1 MGGKRIDD
9 HAFWAGGKPKGSV
22 LPMGAKMKEVSGEEG
37 FGGLSYYED
46 TEEAIRKQQAMNAE
60 KVHSHGRK
68 DSNRN

>member
-1 MGGKRIDD
+1 
-9 HAFWAGGKPKGSV
+9 
-22 LPMGAKMKEVSGEEG
+22 MKEVSGEEG